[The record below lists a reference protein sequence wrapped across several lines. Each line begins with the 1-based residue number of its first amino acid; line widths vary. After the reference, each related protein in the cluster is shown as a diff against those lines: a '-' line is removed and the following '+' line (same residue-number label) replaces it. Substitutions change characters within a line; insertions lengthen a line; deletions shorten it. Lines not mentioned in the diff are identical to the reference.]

1 MCGIC
6 GYVGKKLIPKKIL
19 VEMNDTM
26 YHRGPNDSGIWE
38 KQKAEYG
45 VGFAQRRLA
54 ILDLSE
60 LGHQP
65 MVSSDGKIVIT
76 YNGEV
81 YNFVELRDELKRLG
95 YQFKSNCDTEV
106 IIAAYQQWD
115 CDCFAK
121 LNGMFAIA
129 IYDEEKDCVVLARDR
144 VGKKPLYYY
153 KEGADF
159 VFASELKPI
168 MKYPFFSKDINYN
181 VIGQY
186 MCNKCISSPDTI
198 FCNTY
203 KMKPGSYLIYRNG
216 EIQTYQYWDLIKIHQ
231 NTKRN
236 IDNLDEAKSQLKEL
250 LRDSVSKRL
259 VADVPVGTFLSGG
272 IDSTLISAVAQEIS
286 DCPIDSFTIG
296 FYDKERNE
304 APYATEIAKHLG
316 TNHHEMYMKEEQ
328 ILQMLQQLPTY
339 YDEPFSDSSQ
349 LPSMLVSKMAA
360 ENVTVALSGDGG
372 DELFCGYKM
381 YDWTWIAQH
390 FDFLGAMESKMPWN
404 KAILGHLPTEFRAF
418 IQNRNK
424 EWKCQLYIDVMIEE
438 AKQILLS
445 DVTNVKFDCEK
456 EILTS
461 NWQEKRM
468 VLDMVTYLPDDIL
481 TKMDRASMKYSLE
494 VRCPLLD
501 YRIPEWSFQVSHD
514 LKYHHFEKK
523 YLLKELTY
531 EYVPKELLDRPK
543 KGFGVPL
550 RKWLRTVLK
559 QEILYLSEPAK
570 LKKQGIFNPEG
581 IAELITKQEKSDKI
595 VYSSLLWSFY
605 VFQKWFQ
612 TYIEELW

>member
-6 GYVGKKLIPKKIL
+6 GYVGKKLIPEKTL

-65 MVSSDGKIVIT
+65 MVSSDGKVVIT

-81 YNFVELRDELKRLG
+81 YNFIQLRDELKRLG
-95 YQFKSNCDTEV
+95 YQFKSNCDTEI

-153 KEGADF
+153 KKESDF

-198 FCNTY
+198 FRNTY

-231 NTKRN
+231 NIKKS
-236 IDNLDEAKSQLKEL
+236 IDNLDEAKNQLKEL

-259 VADVPVGTFLSGG
+259 MADVPVGTFLSGG
-272 IDSTLISAVAQEIS
+272 IDSTLITAVAQEVS
-286 DCPIDSFTIG
+286 DCPVDSFTIG
-296 FYDKERNE
+296 FYDEERNE
-304 APYATEIAKHLG
+304 APYAAEIAKHLG

-349 LPSMLVSKMAA
+349 LPSMLVSKMAS

-390 FDFLGAMESKMPWN
+390 FDFLGTMESKMPWN

-438 AKQILLS
+438 AKKILLS

-461 NWQEKRM
+461 NWQERRM

-559 QEILYLSEPAK
+559 QEILCLSEPAK

-605 VFQKWFQ
+605 VFQKWYNI
-612 TYIEELW
+612 YIEEIY